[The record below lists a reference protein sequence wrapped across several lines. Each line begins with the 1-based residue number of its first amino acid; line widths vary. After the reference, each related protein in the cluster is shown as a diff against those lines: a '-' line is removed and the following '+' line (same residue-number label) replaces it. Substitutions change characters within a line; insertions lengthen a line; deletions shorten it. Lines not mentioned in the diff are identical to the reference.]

1 MFRQFSSFIYLGIFL
16 SLLAFNVSAD
26 TQIKPFALAAS
37 SGSSFDQAVA
47 SSRSSLTTAGFEIV
61 GEYSPYPKANIII
74 FTNAQLKNIA
84 TKSKRGGY
92 GGALRVAITEVDG
105 EVQVTYTN
113 PVYWASAY
121 RLSDNLQSV
130 STALTSVF
138 KTQEEFGSGKEVLT
152 EEDMREYH
160 YTMMMEYF
168 DDPSLLS
175 YHEDHQAAVN
185 AVEEHLAAGAGN
197 TQKVYRVDLGVDSKG
212 KQMTLFG
219 VALKGEDAD
228 DCSSDSYIM
237 KQIDKSSPRHT
248 AHLPY
253 EMLVY
258 GANVE
263 ALYAR
268 FRIAISWPHLPM
280 LSSDTGAT
288 FFSIMCAP
296 GSIENAL
303 KLAAGGEVKQHK
315 TEK

>member
-1 MFRQFSSFIYLGIFL
+1 MFRQFFSLVYIGIIASFMV
-16 SLLAFNVSAD
+16 FNASAQ
-26 TQIKPFALAAS
+26 TQIRPFVLTDAGNGNFEQTL
-37 SGSSFDQAVA
+37 A
-47 SSRSSLTTAGFEIV
+47 SSRSSLTAAGFEIL
-61 GEYSPYPKANIII
+61 GEYSPYPKANIIV
-74 FTNAQLKNIA
+74 FTHAKLKSIA
-84 TKSKRGGY
+84 TKSERGGY
-92 GGALRVAITEVDG
+92 GGALRLAITEVKG
-105 EVQVTYTN
+105 EVQVSYTN

-130 STALTSVF
+130 SNLLETAF
-138 KTQEEFGSGKEVLT
+138 RAQREFGSGDEVLT

-175 YHEDHQAAVN
+175 YHKDHQAAVK
-185 AVEEHLAAGAGN
+185 AVEVQLAAGAGN
-197 TQKVYRVDLGVDSKG
+197 TEKVYRLDLGADPKG
-212 KQMTLFG
+212 RQMTLFG
-219 VALKGEDAD
+219 VALKGKDAD

-237 KQIDKSSPRHT
+237 GNIDKSSPRHT

-280 LSSDTGAT
+280 LSSATGAT

-296 GSIENAL
+296 GAIEKAL
-303 KLAAGGEVKQHK
+303 TLAAGGEINPQK